1 MPLLRTHWKQTER
14 TASKYMKLARE
25 EERLIISNRNH
36 ASDLEPHSPPLNVEA
51 FGRFRKRPCA
61 WPDAMRGPRE
71 MSLDVELRSSQ
82 GCARSLRNRTLPRR
96 ASITAS
102 SATIALRND
111 CVTSPHDIVHHD
123 RVRPCYDDCS
133 SDVAEGLTMEAN
145 AGAIDYGALASALGG
160 VLMIVIMIW
169 MAIALR

>member
-1 MPLLRTHWKQTER
+1 
-14 TASKYMKLARE
+14 
-25 EERLIISNRNH
+25 
-36 ASDLEPHSPPLNVEA
+36 
-51 FGRFRKRPCA
+51 
-61 WPDAMRGPRE
+61 

-96 ASITAS
+96 ASITAG

-111 CVTSPHDIVHHD
+111 CVTSPHDIVLG
-123 RVRPCYDDCS
+123 RVLLRRLARPCYDDCS

>member
-1 MPLLRTHWKQTER
+1 
-14 TASKYMKLARE
+14 
-25 EERLIISNRNH
+25 
-36 ASDLEPHSPPLNVEA
+36 
-51 FGRFRKRPCA
+51 
-61 WPDAMRGPRE
+61 

-96 ASITAS
+96 ASITAG
-102 SATIALRND
+102 SATIALPALMTLYLAGSCYGD
-111 CVTSPHDIVHHD
+111 LHHD